1 MTEHFRDKCGG
12 PEGWLDDKTYYTA
25 FTEGWALYAENPLI
39 AQGTN
44 IYKDNLMQKFG
55 MLKWQV
61 GYPSIVHSL
70 IFKVGY
76 SGKLE
81 PTLALGLHFSEKHK
95 SLGSV
100 VQPWWA
106 T

>member
-1 MTEHFRDKCGG
+1 MTAILNSETFTSYFDISFLILNLQPFQFITQVQGLTEHFRDKCGG

-39 AQGTN
+39 AQGTD

-61 GYPSIVHSL
+61 S
-70 IFKVGY
+70 Y
-76 SGKLE
+76 S
-81 PTLALGLHFSEKHK
+81 SQ
-95 SLGSV
+95 
-100 VQPWWA
+100 VQYD
-106 T
+106 